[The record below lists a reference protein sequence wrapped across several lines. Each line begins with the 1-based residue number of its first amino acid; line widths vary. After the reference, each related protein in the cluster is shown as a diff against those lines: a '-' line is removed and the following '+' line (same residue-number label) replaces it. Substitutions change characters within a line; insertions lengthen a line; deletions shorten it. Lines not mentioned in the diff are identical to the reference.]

1 MCSWQ
6 FWRDDNRPQLRQMA
20 PSYITAFFGVER
32 RRKGKRT
39 IGRANTNSKSWL
51 LPKREIDSET
61 RETGG
66 KKSCKSLQDISDQTA
81 CFFCL
86 TVGRQSAA
94 AAAAADQRNN
104 KITPSK
110 KSNLLLNV
118 CAHWQQSALIGKKG
132 RSQMGPTR
140 CSTSHQLS
148 TTSQLNRFALF
159 SAVGK

>member
-1 MCSWQ
+1 M
-6 FWRDDNRPQLRQMA
+6 RQMA

-32 RRKGKRT
+32 GRKGKRT

-94 AAAAADQRNN
+94 AAAADQRNN
-104 KITPSK
+104 KITTGK
-110 KSNLLLNV
+110 KSNLLLNLRSL
-118 CAHWQQSALIGKKG
+118 AAISTDRKKG

-159 SAVGK
+159 SAAGK